1 MSQQHAR
8 PQSPG
13 AGSPDRATGARRSA
27 PFWRKRLLTLVS
39 ASMLA
44 LTLAAC
50 GGTSTST
57 GTKAGGT
64 LNVGLDSD
72 VVRLDPVKSTALV
85 DRQVML
91 NIYDTL
97 VRVDATNT
105 VQPDLATSW
114 TYASPTQLTFTLRSD
129 VKFQDGTPFNA
140 DAVVTN
146 INRILNDHTSP
157 RYSEIS
163 SVASVQAVDSTHVQ
177 FNLSKPFAPL
187 LAALTDRAGMML
199 SPAAIASGEDLVN
212 APKNAGS
219 GPFEFVE
226 WVKGDHLTLQRN
238 PNYWDKSASGASLP
252 YLDKVIYH
260 PITNESVMYTNL
272 QTGTMQVAGS
282 LGATDVAAAQA
293 NPSLTYKQSP
303 GLSFY
308 GIELNT
314 QAAPFN
320 NVHARRAVEWGVN
333 RQEIVTSVLHN
344 VGVVAQGPIS
354 PSSWAYSASI
364 APYSYDTTKA
374 KAELQQAGMTSLT
387 FTLIIPSGSPATAQL
402 AQYLQ
407 SELQGAGIT
416 MNIKQETFASLL
428 SDSAA
433 HTYQAALLGWSG
445 RPDPDGNMYSWFHTG
460 GGFNDMQYSN
470 PQVDAQLEAARAT
483 SEQTQRAT
491 DYQQA
496 ETLMLQDCALRLPV
510 SWCLDSGHNEERP
523 GLHDPAHRYHGVRER
538 LARLIEVCQAR
549 HVTPTQ
555 PGWRGVTRWPLPSSL
570 SHPSRIPLA

>member
-1 MSQQHAR
+1 MSLQRAR
-8 PQSPG
+8 SR
-13 AGSPDRATGARRSA
+13 GSRPST
-27 PFWRKRLLTLVS
+27 PFWRKPLLSLVS
-39 ASMLA
+39 AGMLA
-44 LTLAAC
+44 LTLTAC
-50 GGTSTST
+50 GGTTS
-57 GTKAGGT
+57 KSGGT

-97 VRVDATNT
+97 VRVDSQNKIQA
-105 VQPDLATSW
+105 DLATDW
-114 TYASPTQLTFTLRSD
+114 KYTTPTQLVFTLRSD

-146 INRILNDHTSP
+146 INRILNDNTSP

-163 SVASVQAVDSTHVQ
+163 SVSSVQAVDPTHVQ
-177 FNLSKPFAPL
+177 FNLSKPFGPL

-199 SPAAIASGEDLVN
+199 SPKAIASGEDLAN

-238 PNYWDKSASGASLP
+238 PNYWDKASSGASLP

-272 QTGTMQVAGS
+272 QTNTIQVAS
-282 LGATDVAAAQA
+282 ILGPNDVASAKT
-293 NPSLTYKQSP
+293 NSSLTYKQIP
-303 GLSFY
+303 ALSFF

-320 NVHARRAVEWGVN
+320 NVHARRAVSWGVN

-354 PSSWAYSASI
+354 PSSWAYSSSI

-374 KAELQQAGMTSLT
+374 KAELQAAGMTSLT
-387 FTLIIPSGSPATAQL
+387 FTLIIPSGSPATTQL
-402 AQYLQ
+402 AQFLQ

-428 SDSAA
+428 DDSAA
-433 HTYQAALLGWSG
+433 HNYQAALLGWSG
-445 RPDPDGNMYSWFHTG
+445 RPDPDGNIYSWFHTG

-470 PQVDAQLEAARAT
+470 PQVDAALDAAR
-483 SEQTQRAT
+483 SSNEQAQRAT

-496 ETLMLQDCALRLPV
+496 ETLMLQDAPYVFL
-510 SWCLDSGHNEERP
+510 
-523 GLHDPAHRYHGVRER
+523 YHGVS
-538 LARLIEVCQAR
+538 IQATTKN
-549 HVTPTQ
+549 VQGFTLLPT
-555 PGWRGVTRWPLPSSL
+555 GIMEFENVSL
-570 SHPSRIPLA
+570 G

>member
-1 MSQQHAR
+1 MSLQRAR
-8 PQSPG
+8 SG
-13 AGSPDRATGARRSA
+13 GSRPST
-27 PFWRKRLLTLVS
+27 PFWRKPLLSLIS
-39 ASMLA
+39 AGMLA

-50 GGTSTST
+50 GGTTST
-57 GTKAGGT
+57 PGGSKTGGT

-97 VRVDATNT
+97 VRVDSQNKI
-105 VQPDLATSW
+105 QPDLATSW
-114 TYASPTQLTFTLRSD
+114 SYPTPTQLVFTLRSD

-163 SVASVQAVDSTHVQ
+163 SVSSVQAVDPTHVQ
-177 FNLSKPFAPL
+177 FNLSKPFGPL

-199 SPAAIASGEDLVN
+199 SPQAIASGEDLVN

-238 PNYWDKSASGASLP
+238 PNYWDKSSTGASLP

-260 PITNESVMYTNL
+260 PITNESVMYTQL
-272 QTGTMQVAGS
+272 QTNTIQVAGS
-282 LGATDVAAAQA
+282 LGPTDVASAKA
-293 NPSLTYKQSP
+293 NPSLTYNQIP
-303 GLSFY
+303 GLSFF

-314 QAAPFN
+314 KAAPFN
-320 NVHARRAVEWGVN
+320 NVHARRAVSWGVN

-354 PSSWAYSASI
+354 PSSWAYSSSI

-374 KAELQQAGMTSLT
+374 KAELQAGGMTSLT
-387 FTLIIPSGSPATAQL
+387 FTLIIPSGSPATTQL
-402 AQYLQ
+402 AQFLQ

-416 MNIKQETFASLL
+416 MNIKQEPFASLL
-428 SDSAA
+428 SDSAG
-433 HTYQAALLGWSG
+433 HNYQAALLGWSG
-445 RPDPDGNMYSWFHTG
+445 RPDPDGNMFAWFHTG

-470 PQVDAQLEAARAT
+470 PQVDAALEAART
-483 SEQTQRAT
+483 SNVQADRAT

-496 ETLMLQDCALRLPV
+496 ETLMLQDAPYVFL
-510 SWCLDSGHNEERP
+510 
-523 GLHDPAHRYHGVRER
+523 YHGVS
-538 LARLIEVCQAR
+538 IQATAKN
-549 HVTPTQ
+549 VQGFTLLPT
-555 PGWRGVTRWPLPSSL
+555 GIMEFENVSL
-570 SHPSRIPLA
+570 G

>member
-1 MSQQHAR
+1 MSQQHTR

-13 AGSPDRATGARRSA
+13 AGSPARAVGARRKVS
-27 PFWRKRLLTLVS
+27 FWRTRLLTLVS

-50 GGTSTST
+50 GGTSTT
-57 GTKAGGT
+57 GTKTGGT
-64 LNVGLDSD
+64 LNVGLNSD
-72 VVRLDPVKSTALV
+72 AVKLDPVQSTALV

-91 NIYDTL
+91 NMYDTL

-105 VQPDLATSW
+105 VRADLATSW

-163 SVASVQAVDSTHVQ
+163 SVTSVQAVDSTHVQ
-177 FNLSKPFAPL
+177 FNLSQPFAPL

-199 SPAAIASGEDLVN
+199 SPTVIASGANLVN
-212 APKNAGS
+212 GVKNAGS

-252 YLDKVIYH
+252 YLDKIVYH

-272 QTGTMQVAGS
+272 QTNTIQAADS
-282 LGATDVAAAQA
+282 LGATDVAAAKT

-303 GLSFY
+303 GLSFF

-320 NVHARRAVEWGVN
+320 NVHARRAIAWGVN

-344 VGVVAQGPIS
+344 VGVVSQGPIS
-354 PSSWAYSASI
+354 PSSWAYSANI

-428 SDSAA
+428 ADSAA

-470 PQVDAQLEAARAT
+470 SQVDAQLEAARA
-483 SEQTQRAT
+483 SSNQTERAT

-496 ETLMLQDCALRLPV
+496 ETLMLQDSPYVFL
-510 SWCLDSGHNEERP
+510 
-523 GLHDPAHRYHGVRER
+523 YHGVS
-538 LARLIEVCQAR
+538 IQATTKN
-549 HVTPTQ
+549 VQGYTILPT
-555 PGWRGVTRWPLPSSL
+555 GIMEFENVSL
-570 SHPSRIPLA
+570 G

>member
-1 MSQQHAR
+1 MSLQRARSSGSHA
-8 PQSPG
+8 
-13 AGSPDRATGARRSA
+13 SA
-27 PFWRKRLLTLVS
+27 PLWRKPLLSLIS
-39 ASMLA
+39 AGMLA

-50 GGTSTST
+50 GGTTTST
-57 GTKAGGT
+57 GVKSGGT

-91 NIYDTL
+91 NLYDTL
-97 VRVDATNT
+97 VRVDSQNKIQA
-105 VQPDLATSW
+105 DLATDWKYPTS
-114 TYASPTQLTFTLRSD
+114 TQLVFTLRSD

-146 INRILNDHTSP
+146 INRILNDPSSP
-157 RYSEIS
+157 RHSEIS
-163 SVASVQAVDSTHVQ
+163 SVASVQAVDPTHVQ
-177 FNLSKPFAPL
+177 FNLSKPFGPL

-199 SPAAIASGEDLVN
+199 SPQAIASGEDLVN

-226 WVKGDHLTLQRN
+226 WVKGDHLTMQRN
-238 PNYWDKSASGASLP
+238 PNYWDKSSTGASLP

-272 QTGTMQVAGS
+272 QTGTIQVAGS
-282 LGATDVAAAQA
+282 LGPTDVASAKA
-293 NPSLTYKQSP
+293 NSALTYKQLP
-303 GLSFY
+303 GLSFF

-320 NVHARRAVEWGVN
+320 NVHARRAVSWGVN

-344 VGVVAQGPIS
+344 VGVPAQGPIS
-354 PSSWAYSASI
+354 PSSWAYSSSI

-374 KAELQQAGMTSLT
+374 KAELQAGGLTSLT

-402 AQYLQ
+402 AQFLQ

-428 SDSAA
+428 ADSAS
-433 HTYQAALLGWSG
+433 HNYQAALLGWSG

-470 PQVDAQLEAARAT
+470 PQVDAALDAART
-483 SEQTQRAT
+483 SNVQADRAT

-496 ETLMLQDCALRLPV
+496 ETLMLQDAPYVFL
-510 SWCLDSGHNEERP
+510 
-523 GLHDPAHRYHGVRER
+523 YHGVS
-538 LARLIEVCQAR
+538 IQATTKN
-549 HVTPTQ
+549 VQGFTLLPT
-555 PGWRGVTRWPLPSSL
+555 GIMEFENVSL
-570 SHPSRIPLA
+570 G

>member
-1 MSQQHAR
+1 MSQQRAR
-8 PQSPG
+8 PVFALFRSTPT
-13 AGSPDRATGARRSA
+13 DRAATRRPTSL
-27 PFWRKRLLTLVS
+27 WRKPLLSLVS
-39 ASMLA
+39 AGMLA

-57 GTKAGGT
+57 TGGAVKTGGT

-72 VVRLDPVKSTALV
+72 VVKLDPVKSTALV

-97 VRVDATNT
+97 VRVDAQNKI
-105 VQPDLATSW
+105 QPDLATSW
-114 TYASPTQLTFTLRSD
+114 SYTSPTQLVFTLRSD

-163 SVASVQAVDSTHVQ
+163 SVASVTAVDPTHVQ
-177 FNLSKPFAPL
+177 FNLSKPFGPL

-199 SPAAIASGEDLVN
+199 SPQAISSGEDLVN

-219 GPFEFVE
+219 GPFEFVN

-238 PNYWDKSASGASLP
+238 PNYWAKSSTGASLP
-252 YLDKVIYH
+252 YLDKIVYH

-272 QTGTMQVAGS
+272 QTNTIQAADVIGP
-282 LGATDVAAAQA
+282 TDVAAAKS
-293 NPSLTYKQSP
+293 NPALIYKQIP
-303 GLSFY
+303 ALSFY

-320 NVHARRAVEWGVN
+320 NVHARRAVSWGVN
-333 RQEIVTSVLHN
+333 RQEIVSSVLHN

-354 PSSWAYSASI
+354 PSSWAYSSSI
-364 APYSYDTTKA
+364 APYSYNPANA
-374 KAELQQAGMTSLT
+374 KAELQQAGMSSLT

-402 AQYLQ
+402 AQFLQ

-416 MNIKQETFASLL
+416 MNIKQETFSSLL

-433 HTYQAALLGWSG
+433 HNYQAALLGWSG
-445 RPDPDGNMYSWFHTG
+445 RPDPDGNFYPWFHTG

-470 PQVDAQLEAARAT
+470 PQVDSLLDAARSSNDQA
-483 SEQTQRAT
+483 QRAT

-496 ETLMLQDCALRLPV
+496 EKLMLQDAPYVFL
-510 SWCLDSGHNEERP
+510 
-523 GLHDPAHRYHGVRER
+523 YHGVS
-538 LARLIEVCQAR
+538 IQATTKN
-549 HVTPTQ
+549 VQGFTILPTGIMEFEQ
-555 PGWRGVTRWPLPSSL
+555 VSL
-570 SHPSRIPLA
+570 G